1 MSPTTSIFLPK
12 NPHSSNI
19 ITMFNDEVSSDLLF
33 EVADQPGGISASK
46 RARSTT
52 SFHAHRII
60 LNKCKST
67 LLGELCK
74 PNGESVTVVSIT
86 DVGTDI
92 FHHMLYYI
100 YGGEISDDILRENAK
115 EIIDA
120 ADKYGVVNLKLEAEA
135 SLVDSTKITIN
146 NVKEHLLYADSKNCA
161 LLQEAVMDFI
171 VKNSDKVYNKKL
183 SFENIPGH
191 LITDLIAAINRS
203 KADRG
208 HMKRN
213 FSTMRI
219 SDLRKQ
225 LHEKGLDIDGSR
237 ETMIALLKENSWRP
251 PPPPSS
257 SSSSSSSSCSSNS
270 SSSDHYSSSSDSDS
284 D

>member
-1 MSPTTSIFLPK
+1 MSPTSIFLPK

-100 YGGEISDDILRENAK
+100 YYLWWRNIWRYFEGECKGDHRCCRQVWSGK
-115 EIIDA
+115 P
-120 ADKYGVVNLKLEAEA
+120 
-135 SLVDSTKITIN
+135 KI
-146 NVKEHLLYADSKNCA
+146 
-161 LLQEAVMDFI
+161 
-171 VKNSDKVYNKKL
+171 
-183 SFENIPGH
+183 
-191 LITDLIAAINRS
+191 
-203 KADRG
+203 
-208 HMKRN
+208 
-213 FSTMRI
+213 
-219 SDLRKQ
+219 
-225 LHEKGLDIDGSR
+225 GSR
-237 ETMIALLKENSWRP
+237 GIISWL
-251 PPPPSS
+251 
-257 SSSSSSSSCSSNS
+257 NK
-270 SSSDHYSSSSDSDS
+270 DYHQ
-284 D
+284 

>member
-1 MSPTTSIFLPK
+1 MGRISFIICCTIF
-12 NPHSSNI
+12 I
-19 ITMFNDEVSSDLLF
+19 
-33 EVADQPGGISASK
+33 
-46 RARSTT
+46 
-52 SFHAHRII
+52 
-60 LNKCKST
+60 
-67 LLGELCK
+67 
-74 PNGESVTVVSIT
+74 
-86 DVGTDI
+86 
-92 FHHMLYYI
+92 I
-100 YGGEISDDILRENAK
+100 YGGKISDDILRENEK

-257 SSSSSSSSCSSNS
+257 SSSSSSSSSCSSNS